1 MSDSERGGGGA
12 EGRKKRRRGAPAN
25 PSREERRPKMSESRD
40 DANAAG
46 AAGPPSSAPDPA
58 AQSPASPPPPLP
70 APPSGAS
77 EAPGPDAGASSST
90 PLPIPH
96 ELAIL
101 PLKEAV
107 LFPMTAMPLTVGRK
121 RSLKLVDEQ
130 VVAGKIIGTVT
141 QLRADVEEP
150 TEADLRKIGTA
161 TSIAKM
167 FKLRDG
173 SARILAQGIQRFRIL
188 EILRADPYFVARIE
202 TIADVIEDPQT
213 AEALK
218 RTVGELFIKVLS
230 MMANLPD
237 ELPNM
242 VSSMEHPGKLA
253 DFVAGN
259 LPISSEEK
267 QDLLDTFV
275 VEARLKKLTTI
286 LNREL
291 RVLEIGTKI
300 QEEAKKEIDKKGRE
314 MFLREQLKAIRE
326 ELGEGDDQVAL
337 LKELKEKIDAAKM
350 PPEADKV
357 ARDELKRLES
367 MNPGAAEYSVSR
379 TYVEWLASL
388 PWSVSTEDNL
398 DIRAARK
405 ILDDDHY
412 DLEKVKERILE
423 YLAVLK
429 LRKDLKGPI
438 LCFVGPPGVGKTSL
452 GRSIARAIG
461 RKFIRIS
468 LGGVRDEAEIR
479 GHRRTYVGAL
489 PGRVIQSLKKAGA
502 RNPVFMLDEVDKLGA
517 DFRGDPSAALLE
529 VLDPEQ
535 NSTFS
540 DHYLE
545 VPFDLSH
552 VLFIAT
558 ANMLD
563 TIPPALRDR
572 LEILRLPGYTEEEK
586 IGIARR
592 HLVPKQLKEH
602 GLPSGHVR
610 FAKEALARIIRDYT
624 RENGLRNLERE
635 IANICRKVARE
646 LAEGKP
652 RPTNGKL
659 PPRVIESEDVRKMLG
674 PEKFFREVAERTSE
688 AGVATGLAWTPVG
701 GEVLFVEATRM
712 DGSKSFTVTGQLG
725 DVMRESALAALSCVR
740 NRARKLGIDPDIF
753 QKSDIHLHV
762 PAGAVPK
769 DGPSAGITMAVAL
782 VSLLTKKPVRSDVAM
797 TGEITLR
804 GKVLPVGGIKEKV
817 LAALRAGIKAVIL
830 PERNETDL
838 EEIDATL
845 RKELRFHFVSS
856 IDDVLKRAFDAPQR
870 RKKRGSG
877 SRPGPA
883 RRPARGARRP
893 DEPKRPRSSPPAAAS
908 PPPSAPPTRRRPTRP
923 QPRL

>member
-1 MSDSERGGGGA
+1 MSDSEGHRSGDGDG
-12 EGRKKRRRGAPAN
+12 KKRDRMSDP
-25 PSREERRPKMSESRD
+25 RERD
-40 DANAAG
+40 DVKE
-46 AAGPPSSAPDPA
+46 SAKA
-58 AQSPASPPPPLP
+58 PPPESP
-70 APPSGAS
+70 APPAAEGAEAAPAPPAAPPAAEEGAGESGS
-77 EAPGPDAGASSST
+77 APV
-90 PLPIPH
+90 PIPH

-121 RSLKLVDEQ
+121 RSLKLIDEQ
-130 VVAGKIIGTVT
+130 VVAGKIIGAVT

-150 TEADLRKIGTA
+150 SEADIRKIGTA

-188 EILRADPYFVARIE
+188 EVLRTEPYFVARIE
-202 TIADVIEDPQT
+202 TIPDTIEDPQT

-259 LPISSEEK
+259 LPIGADEK
-267 QDLLDTFV
+267 QDLLETFV

-291 RVLEIGTKI
+291 RVLEIGSKI

-314 MFLREQLKAIRE
+314 MFLREQLKAIRD
-326 ELGEGDDQVAL
+326 ELGEGDDQAAL
-337 LKELKEKIDAAKM
+337 QKELKDKIDAAKL

-379 TYVEWLASL
+379 TYIEWLAAL
-388 PWSVSTEDNL
+388 PWSVTTPDNL
-398 DIRAARK
+398 DIPAARK
-405 ILDDDHY
+405 ILDEDHY
-412 DLEKVKERILE
+412 GLEKVKERILE

-461 RKFIRIS
+461 RKFVRIS

-517 DFRGDPSAALLE
+517 DFRGDPSSALLE

-545 VPFDLSH
+545 VAFDLSH

-563 TIPPALRDR
+563 TIPPALLDR
-572 LEILRLPGYTEEEK
+572 LEVLRLPGYTEEEK

-592 HLVPKQLKEH
+592 HLVPKQIREH
-602 GLPSGHVR
+602 GLPAGHVR
-610 FAKEALARIIRDYT
+610 FSKEALARIIRDYT

-635 IANICRKVARE
+635 IANVCRKIARE
-646 LAEGKP
+646 FAEAGRKAAKK
-652 RPTNGKL
+652 RA
-659 PPRVIESEDVRKMLG
+659 RVRTVDSEDIRAFLG
-674 PEKFFREVAERTSE
+674 PERFYREVAERTSE
-688 AGVATGLAWTPVG
+688 PGVATGLAWTPVG

-712 DGSKSFTVTGQLG
+712 DGSKSFTVTGQVG
-725 DVMRESALAALSCVR
+725 DVMRESAMAALSCIR
-740 NRARKLGIDPDIF
+740 NRAAKLGIAPDVF
-753 QKSDIHLHV
+753 AKSDIHIHV

-769 DGPSAGITMAVAL
+769 DGPSAGVTMAVAL
-782 VSLLTKKPVRSDVAM
+782 VSLLTSRPVRSDVAM

-817 LAALRAGIKAVIL
+817 LAARRAGLKSVIL
-830 PERNETDL
+830 PEKNATDL
-838 EEIDATL
+838 EEIDETL
-845 RKELRFHFVSS
+845 RKELAFHFVSN
-856 IDDVLKRAFDAPQR
+856 IDEALAHVFATPPR
-870 RKKRGSG
+870 RKKRGRAG
-877 SRPGPA
+877 SARRGPA
-883 RRPARGARRP
+883 KRRKAG
-893 DEPKRPRSSPPAAAS
+893 AAAR
-908 PPPSAPPTRRRPTRP
+908 AVRRSGRR
-923 QPRL
+923 